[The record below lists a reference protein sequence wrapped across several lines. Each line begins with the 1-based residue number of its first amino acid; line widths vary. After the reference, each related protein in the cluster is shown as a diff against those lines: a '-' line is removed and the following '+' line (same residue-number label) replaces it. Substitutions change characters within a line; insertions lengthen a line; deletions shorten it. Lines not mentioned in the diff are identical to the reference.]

1 MNKRMMVSVIVAVLL
16 GGGLVWAAD
25 REEDSGISGWE
36 TMDTSMALAVGGANT
51 EETLPAG
58 KSSKSAA
65 LQSEGSKEGIEV
77 NGGAKKAGAA
87 AQAGNTAFTRA
98 GADSGPNAADPAGGA
113 ASQDNSGTGGGK
125 AAATAG
131 TQTAGTPAV
140 AGGEG
145 IPSAQGAA
153 STAQANEKTEGKINV
168 NTAGAAEL
176 MDLPGIGEKKA
187 QAIIDYRSSK
197 GAFRSLSELGE
208 VKGIG
213 PRMLEKLEP
222 RVLF

>member
-1 MNKRMMVSVIVAVLL
+1 MNKRMIVSGIVAVLL

-25 REEDSGISGWE
+25 REENSGISGWE
-36 TMDTSMALAVGGANT
+36 TMDTSMALAVGGANV
-51 EETLPAG
+51 EEPLPAG

-65 LQSEGSKEGIEV
+65 LQGEVSKEGIEA

-87 AQAGNTAFTRA
+87 TQAGNTAVTGA

-131 TQTAGTPAV
+131 TQTAGTTAV

-176 MDLPGIGEKKA
+176 MNLPGIGEKKA

-213 PRMLEKLEP
+213 PKMLEKLEP
-222 RVLF
+222 LVVF